1 MKILL
6 VDDHVLIR
14 DALRGVLEELLDEAD
29 IVEVGNANSASRY
42 IDENRDTDL
51 VLLDLWLPDASGFDI
66 LSDLRAHHPAT
77 SVVVLSARDARA
89 DITRALELGALGF
102 IPKSASRE
110 VMLGALELIFTG
122 GVYVPP
128 EILRHEKAVPSVAAN
143 STSRCKR
150 LASTFRLTERQ
161 SEVLDLLMHGMSN
174 KVICRELD
182 IAEPTV
188 KNHVGAIL
196 KALGAKNRTEAVV
209 EAAAQLTDAC
219 GTSGAIDD
227 STLPSR

>member
-29 IVEVGNANSASRY
+29 IVEVGNANAASGY
-42 IDENRDTDL
+42 IDTNRDTDL
-51 VLLDLWLPDASGFDI
+51 VLLDLWLPDASGFDV
-66 LSDLRAHHPAT
+66 LSDLRVHHPAT

-110 VMLGALELIFTG
+110 VMLGAFELIFAG

-128 EILRHEKAVPSVAAN
+128 EILRHEKAARSTDAN
-143 STSRCKR
+143 ATSRGKR
-150 LASTFRLTERQ
+150 LASAFRLTERQ
-161 SEVLDLLMHGMSN
+161 SEVLDLLMQGMSN

-188 KNHVGAIL
+188 KNHVSAIL
-196 KALGAKNRTEAVV
+196 KALDASNRTEAVV
-209 EAAAQLTDAC
+209 EAAARLSDPC
-219 GTSGAIDD
+219 GTSDAIND
-227 STLPSR
+227 STLPRR